1 MSATETKPE
10 EVFDV
15 ISDEKKAG
23 DIETG
28 EQLTAEDAAAALDA
42 EVVDASLAN
51 KLTSAIVPQT
61 DDPDTP
67 HLSARVWILGTFWCA
82 GMAAANAIFSFRTNS
97 ITLDPTLAVLLSYPL
112 GLILAKILPTSKIS
126 IGKFSFTL
134 NPGPFSIKEHVLI
147 SVMASAGSA
156 SPYALY
162 NVVSQ
167 RMDMFMGNDKIDFLQ
182 SFFWVITTQLVGFGM
197 AGLARRFLVKPAAML
212 WPGILSQTALFVSL
226 HKPDLKLNTWKISRF
241 SFFWIALGAIFV
253 YELIPNIFAT
263 SLQAVAL
270 LCLFS
275 SNKIA
280 RFLGSVTPPISGPGF
295 LGLTFDLQYIG
306 TGVFLIPWIYQLQS
320 WIGNYIFVYLV
331 AVPAYFT
338 NPFGHPAQMGTG
350 TDADIIPGTN
360 DTLSYFNAN
369 QLFNK
374 HGIITKARS
383 LYQKPDYSLNI
394 TKYNEVGP
402 IYISDF
408 FAITYLIDFIVLPAM
423 VTHVAVWYGKDVI
436 RQFKAAIKQIN
447 DETDIHNKLMAVY
460 TDVPEWFYGAW
471 LLVWTVAL
479 CFTCAFTEFRM
490 PVWGVIL
497 ATVTSFV
504 LLLPIGIV
512 LGITGTQVYLNVLQE
527 FIAGLLMPG
536 DTVAV
541 MCYKSI
547 GVNTAY
553 QAITLLADLKQ
564 GHYLKIPPIS
574 MFASQIYGTII
585 GSIVYLGVAWWMMFQ
600 TSIELGG
607 GDWQVLSYLTFY
619 NAGAIWGA
627 IAPARFFGIGSVYQN
642 LLWGFFVGFFAPIAV
657 WGLSKLYPSKHWH
670 MVNIP
675 LIVYIN
681 GSNQFQN
688 YFIVAPLMGFIFS
701 YYLLTKYPDWWKK
714 YNYVLAAAQ
723 AGGVAAAVLF
733 ATFLTAEGVNFPVWA
748 LNPDPNNSYFDYYCY
763 GVDAF
768 GNPTA

>member
-1 MSATETKPE
+1 MADTEVKQE
-10 EVFDV
+10 EVFDAV
-15 ISDEKKAG
+15 DEKKAG

-28 EQLTAEDAAAALDA
+28 EEPLSAEDAAAALDA
-42 EVVDASLAN
+42 ENVDASLAN

-61 DDPDTP
+61 DDPETP

-97 ITLDPTLAVLLSYPL
+97 ITLDPTLAVLLTYPL
-112 GLILAKILPTSKIS
+112 GLALAKFLPTNKFSV
-126 IGKFSFTL
+126 GKYSFTL

-167 RMDMFMGNDKIDFLQ
+167 RMDMFMGNDKIDFVQ

-197 AGLARRFLVKPAAML
+197 AGLARRFIVKPAAML

-226 HKPDLKLNTWKISRF
+226 HKPDLKLNTWKMSRF
-241 SFFWIALGAIFV
+241 SFFWIALGGIFV

-263 SLQAVAL
+263 ALQAVAL

-275 SNKIA
+275 SSNIA
-280 RFLGSVTPPISGPGF
+280 RFLGSVSPPVSGAGL

-306 TGVFLIPWIYQLQS
+306 AGVYLIPWIYQLQS

-331 AVPAYFT
+331 AIPMYFT
-338 NPFGHPAQMGTG
+338 NPFGHPEHLGYGFEQ
-350 TDADIIPGTN
+350 DRIPGTN
-360 DTLSYFNAN
+360 DTLPYFNTN
-369 QLFNK
+369 SLFNK
-374 HGIITKARS
+374 NGIYTRARS
-383 LYQKPDYSLNI
+383 LYQKPDFSLNV

-402 IYISDF
+402 IYISDL
-408 FAITYLIDFIVLPAM
+408 FAVTYLVDFIVLPAM
-423 VTHVAVWYGKDVI
+423 VTHVAVWYGKDII

-447 DETDIHNKLMAVY
+447 DETDIHNKLMAAY
-460 TDVPEWFYGAW
+460 PDIPEWFYGGW
-471 LLVWTVAL
+471 LLLWTIGL
-479 CFTCAFTEFRM
+479 CFVCAFTEFRM

-497 ATVTSFV
+497 AIVTAFV
-504 LLLPIGIV
+504 LLIPIGVV
-512 LGITGTQVYLNVLQE
+512 LGITGTQIYLNVLQE
-527 FIAGLLMPG
+527 FVAGLLMPG

-541 MCYKSI
+541 MCYKSV
-547 GVNTAY
+547 GFNTAY

-574 MFASQIYGTII
+574 MFAAQIYGTVVGAVI
-585 GSIVYLGVAWWMMFQ
+585 YLGVAWWMMFQ
-600 TSIELGG
+600 ESIVLGS
-607 GDWQVLSYLTFY
+607 GDWQVLGYLTFY

-642 LLWGFFVGFFAPIAV
+642 LLWGFFVGFFAPIAIWAV
-657 WGLSKLYPSKHWH
+657 SKYYPSKNWH
-670 MVNIP
+670 MINIP
-675 LIVYIN
+675 LIVYIG
-681 GSNQFQN
+681 GSNQYQN
-688 YFIVAPLMGFIFS
+688 FYIVAPLMGFIFS
-701 YYLLTKYPDWWKK
+701 YWILKKYPDWWKK

-733 ATFLTAEGVNFPVWA
+733 ATALTANNINFPVWA
-748 LNPDPNNSYFDYYCY
+748 LNPDPVNSYFDYYCY
-763 GVDAF
+763 NLDAW